1 MNKLTTAALFAESTA
16 VQKQTNVQLQYTTSL
31 ASLPT
36 TRKATPLLQ
45 ACARYLTVGRQQG
58 KHRAAPSAS
67 IGTPAKDFEAT
78 YYGTLAELVLYQWLE
93 VQGATPNYILLDRMP
108 VTKPDFVM
116 DGVAYEVKCSPPGKK
131 YLAISQRQHLN
142 PARKPDF
149 YLCAVFETPDTIR
162 FCAPVPHSEVEKW
175 RLMTNGHAPY
185 YSASRASLVGCEA
198 SAPQAPRLQLD
209 ASEFFSTLFS
219 NYPSDGLRLEI
230 RPLYPQ
236 WHHRRGLPDGTRRWF
251 SLTPEGI
258 REATSHAQRLAGLYD
273 VFFGV
278 LPRLGREGKS
288 EAVNFAGCLWCD
300 IDGGSEGVE
309 GAQSLL
315 DRAVDGG
322 KIPTPTFTVI
332 SGNGLHTYWKLAEP
346 VPLDSDGRMR
356 FKQTLQRLCRVIGG
370 GSPLSHADS
379 SRADVASLLRVPHT
393 FNRKVR
399 ETPLPV
405 HFKSTGNGDAPQS
418 LVWWKAHLPALPCPP
433 LPKPMPLHPSRDVT
447 LRLSRWAAQGYQ
459 EGERHPRLVRDA
471 RWLVHTVGLDKS
483 QTLNLLMMKAN
494 ASTGSHP
501 VSEQELKG
509 IVQWA

>member
-1 MNKLTTAALFAESTA
+1 MIQTREAARVNDATASIRTST
-16 VQKQTNVQLQYTTSL
+16 QLYCSTL
-31 ASLPT
+31 
-36 TRKATPLLQ
+36 KATPLLQ

-78 YYGTLAELVLYQWLE
+78 YFGTLAEVVFLHWLE
-93 VQGATPNYILLDRMP
+93 EQGASPTYSLLDRMP

-116 DGVAYEVKCSPPGKK
+116 DDVAYEIKCSPPGKK
-131 YLAISQRQHLN
+131 YLTISRSQHLN
-142 PARKPDF
+142 PARKCDF
-149 YLCAVFETPDTIR
+149 YILALFETPDTIR
-162 FCAPVPHSEVEKW
+162 FCAPVPHSVVGEW

-185 YSASRASLVGCEA
+185 YSASRASLTGREA
-198 SAPQAPRLQLD
+198 SAPQTSRLHLET
-209 ASEFFSTLFS
+209 SEFFSTLFS
-219 NYPSDGLRLEI
+219 DYPSDELCLEI

-236 WHHRRGLPDGTRRWF
+236 WHNRNGIPDGTRRWF

-315 DRAVDGG
+315 DKAVDGG
-322 KIPTPTFTVI
+322 KIPAPTFSVI
-332 SGNGLHTYWKLAEP
+332 SGNGLHAYWKLAEA
-346 VPLDSDGRMR
+346 VPLDDDGRIR

-370 GSPLSHADS
+370 SSPLAHADS

-418 LVWWKAHLPALPCPP
+418 LVWWKANLPALPLPP
-433 LPKPMPLHPSRDVT
+433 PSKPTPLFPSGNVT
-447 LRLSRWAAQGYQ
+447 LRLRRWATEGYP

-471 RWLVHTVGLDKS
+471 KWLVRTIGLDKT

-501 VSEQELKG
+501 VSEHELKG